1 MRADRV
7 DPLCKQRRLV
17 QQLLNDLSYPS
28 APRQTPT
35 VILERGVEDEFVRNA
50 SREFCDVLHAQHA
63 FQQLDD
69 HAQVAKWFVTNNRG
83 RTDSRNGRIL
93 RRKKD
98 FRVHLVEQREGRGL
112 DDGIITNVHNRKV
125 CRKTEESE
133 EAVNASVADVVVSQ
147 RHELNGAVKT

>member
-1 MRADRV
+1 MIITHALMV
-7 DPLCKQRRLV
+7 MTTLF
-17 QQLLNDLSYPS
+17 LL
-28 APRQTPT
+28 A
-35 VILERGVEDEFVRNA
+35 IMGVFVY
-50 SREFCDVLHAQHA
+50 SIV
-63 FQQLDD
+63 
-69 HAQVAKWFVTNNRG
+69 
-83 RTDSRNGRIL
+83 